1 MNGVEYTHH
10 ARDKF
15 NVLTRHGFV
24 VTLDQVEE
32 TVLHPEKVIPQ
43 PGGRFMLRKGSP
55 SAMCY
60 GLYIG
65 RKETLAW

>member
-1 MNGVEYTHH
+1 VSGVEYTRH

-15 NVLTRHGFV
+15 DVLKGHVFV

-43 PGGRFMLRKGSP
+43 PGGRFIAQKGVT
-55 SAMCY
+55 
-60 GLYIG
+60 
-65 RKETLAW
+65 EHHV